1 MLPTLVQHYLNPT
14 TKIKVSTLGGNGVTK
29 GWNEPIPGTHAF
41 NFSTGKDVFFE
52 DKGFK
57 FYTGINLDKDQR
69 IDPKDKN
76 NIL

>member
-1 MLPTLVQHYLNPT
+1 M
-14 TKIKVSTLGGNGVTK
+14 TK